1 MAVHSLKTIS
11 RPDSYKPQCL
21 TDM

>member
-1 MAVHSLKTIS
+1 MAVHSLNTLS
-11 RPDSYKPQCL
+11 RSHLYKPQCL